1 MPLDM
6 KLFGGATSPFGEPAY
21 QTAFKFYFYGRAV
34 AFRCVLQS
42 LVQFGRYL
50 SADGIG
56 HAHLR
61 WVPRNVVSGES
72 RYGSGLVGSY
82 PIHADSAYARSSITS
97 APVGGDIQ
105 KSPHASIS
113 LAQEWVLTRLME
125 NAERALQHVAV
136 LDKER
141 KPTGEYRYDGNVA
154 NRALELLG
162 KQQGMFIDRHEVG
175 QPNEFAN
182 WTDDELR
189 AFIKSGTEALGIVP
203 GKTQH

>member
-1 MPLDM
+1 MPTLSNPRWERFAQELANGVPAP
-6 KLFGGATSPFGEPAY
+6 KAYATAGYKGADPGNASH
-21 QTAFKFYFYGRAV
+21 
-34 AFRCVLQS
+34 LQAKPQIS
-42 LVQFGRYL
+42 QRIAELLKERE
-50 SADGIG
+50 
-56 HAHLR
+56 H
-61 WVPRNVVSGES
+61 
-72 RYGSGLVGSY
+72 
-82 PIHADSAYARSSITS
+82 IHAEGTAKAIEKMALT
-97 APVGGDIQ
+97 
-105 KSPHASIS
+105 
-113 LAQEWVLTRLME
+113 QEWVLTRLME

-182 WTDDELR
+182 WTDEELE
-189 AFIKSGTEALGIVP
+189 AFIKSGTKPLGIAP